1 MYSGPLLKSGN
12 LRDYTPLGEIGQP
25 VYAAADQIRTAVLHQ
40 IGRDAADLYAVPK
53 FDAVG
58 RNIDWYAP
66 VDGDIVPWDAASP
79 EERETA
85 RQRLLDLNTRIESH
99 ARRIIADPQSNDQLV
114 FGRLLALCNH
124 IPDTSHIFIIKGQP
138 VLTFWGFVPA
148 GADASRHKLAD
159 LVMQE
164 PTIKPTAAP
173 IAPAAIAA
181 SGATLAS
188 VPIAAGTGF
197 WRWLWWLLSLLLLL
211 LILLIALRSCG
222 VVDAPV
228 PYVTDQGIVW
238 PGETPLDQAPDQT
251 IITGPGGTVTG
262 TGTVDGTT
270 NGTVV
275 VPDGT
280 VDPNA
285 PAEPDATAPG
295 ATPDDQGAQ
304 DKTEQPNT
312 PDAQTPDEQKQDQQK
327 QDAQKPDDQKP
338 DDQKTDE
345 QNPPDAN
352 KPDANKPDQQPGETP
367 PGQDQQAGAQPPIK
381 PIELPPD
388 GSNAANGPADFM
400 QGQWRSQTGLRAS
413 GSNAPATIGYQFDK
427 AGKGTTTLHLG
438 NGVSCSGASAATTQ
452 NGKLTIQDQSGLQC
466 TDGTNF
472 QGSTVECT
480 KGADKKTHCV
490 GRYPNGQQYDI
501 LLGQ

>member
-12 LRDYTPLGEIGQP
+12 LRDYMALGEIGQP

-40 IGRDAADLYAVPK
+40 IGKDAADLFAVPK

-85 RQRLLDLNTRIESH
+85 RQKILDINTRIESH
-99 ARRIIADPQSNDQLV
+99 AGRIVADPQSNDQLV

-148 GADASRHKLAD
+148 GADPSRHKLAD
-159 LVMQE
+159 LVKQE
-164 PTIKPTAAP
+164 PVVKTAAAAP
-173 IAPAAIAA
+173 IAPAAAA
-181 SGATLAS
+181 GAGGAVLAS
-188 VPIAAGTGF
+188 VPIAAGSGF

-211 LILLIALRSCG
+211 LILLIALRSCS

-228 PYVTDQGIVW
+228 PYVTDKGIVW
-238 PGETPLDQAPDQT
+238 PGETPPDQT
-251 IITGPGGTVTG
+251 IVTGPDGTV

-275 VPDGT
+275 VPNGT

-285 PAEPDATAPG
+285 PADGKLPG
-295 ATPDDQGAQ
+295 TVPEDQGAK
-304 DKTEQPNT
+304 DKAEKPNADQT
-312 PDAQTPDEQKQDQQK
+312 TPPDAQTPDEQKADQQK
-327 QDAQKPDDQKP
+327 QDEQKADQQKQDEQKAGEKNPQDANAPDAKQP
-338 DDQKTDE
+338 DQKT
-345 QNPPDAN
+345 
-352 KPDANKPDQQPGETP
+352 GETP
-367 PGQDQQAGAQPPIK
+367 PGADQQAGAQPPIK
-381 PIELPPD
+381 PIELPAD
-388 GSNAANGPADFM
+388 GGNANGPADFM

-427 AGKGTTTLHLG
+427 QGKGTTTLHLG
-438 NGVSCSGASAATTQ
+438 NGVTCSGASAATTQ
-452 NGKLTIQDQSGLQC
+452 NGKLSIQDQGGLQC
-466 TDGTNF
+466 SDGSQF
-472 QGSTVECT
+472 QGSTVECS
-480 KGADKKTHCV
+480 KGADGKTHCV

>member
-1 MYSGPLLKSGN
+1 MYSGPLLKTGN
-12 LRDYTPLGEIGQP
+12 LRDYMALGEIGQP

-40 IGRDAADLYAVPK
+40 IGRDAADLFAVPK

-58 RNIDWYAP
+58 RNIDWYATL
-66 VDGDIVPWDAASP
+66 DGDIVPWDAASP

-85 RQRLLDLNTRIESH
+85 RQKLLDLDARIESH
-99 ARRIIADPQSNDQLV
+99 ARRIVADPQSNDQMV

-148 GADASRHKLAD
+148 GADPARHKLAD
-159 LVMQE
+159 LVKPE
-164 PTIKPTAAP
+164 PTAKPAAAP
-173 IAPAAIAA
+173 IAPMPAATAA
-181 SGATLAS
+181 GATLAS
-188 VPIAAGTGF
+188 VPIAAGGGF
-197 WRWLWWLLSLLLLL
+197 WPWLWWLLSLLLLL

-238 PGETPLDQAPDQT
+238 PGEQPTT
-251 IITGPGGTVTG
+251 ETVVTPGGDTVTG
-262 TGTVDGTT
+262 TIDGTT

-285 PAEPDATAPG
+285 PVAPDATLPG
-295 ATPDDQGAQ
+295 TTPEDQGAT
-304 DKTEQPNT
+304 DKTEQPNADQTTPPEAPKPDDATPPDAPKPDEPTAGEQTPPEPNT
-312 PDAQTPDEQKQDQQK
+312 PDAQQP
-327 QDAQKPDDQKP
+327 DQK
-338 DDQKTDE
+338 
-345 QNPPDAN
+345 N
-352 KPDANKPDQQPGETP
+352 GETP
-367 PGQDQQAGAQPPIK
+367 PSPDQQAGAQPPIK
-381 PIELPPD
+381 PIELPSD
-388 GSNAANGPADFM
+388 AGTANGPADFM
-400 QGQWRSQTGLRAS
+400 QGQWRSQTGLRTT

-427 AGKGTTTLHLG
+427 QGKGTTTLKLG
-438 NGVSCSGASAATTQ
+438 NGVTCSGASAATTQ
-452 NGKLTIQDQSGLQC
+452 NGKLSIQDQGGLQC
-466 TDGTNF
+466 SDGTQF
-472 QGSTVECT
+472 QGSTVECN
-480 KGADKKTHCV
+480 KGADGKTHCV

>member
-12 LRDYTPLGEIGQP
+12 LRDYMALGEIGQP
-25 VYAAADQIRTAVLHQ
+25 IYAAADQIRTAVLHQ
-40 IGRDAADLYAVPK
+40 IGPDAANLLAVPK

-58 RNIDWYAP
+58 RNIDWYAS

-79 EERETA
+79 EEREAT
-85 RQRLLDLNTRIESH
+85 RRKLLDLNDRIESH

-124 IPDTSHIFIIKGQP
+124 IPDTAHIFIIKGQP

-148 GADASRHKLAD
+148 GADPSRHRLAD
-159 LVMQE
+159 LVKKE
-164 PTIKPTAAP
+164 PVKTSAAAPITAAP
-173 IAPAAIAA
+173 AAAIPAGGAA
-181 SGATLAS
+181 AAAL
-188 VPIAAGTGF
+188 PIAEGAGF

-228 PYVTDQGIVW
+228 PYLSDQGIVW
-238 PGETPLDQAPDQT
+238 PGETPPDQT
-251 IITGPGGTVTG
+251 IVTGPDGTVTG
-262 TGTVDGTT
+262 TIDGTT

-280 VDPNA
+280 IDPNA
-285 PAEPDATAPG
+285 PAEPDAKLPG
-295 ATPDDQGAQ
+295 ATPEDQGTQ
-304 DKTEQPNT
+304 DKTEQPNADQNT
-312 PDAQTPDEQKQDQQK
+312 PTDAQTPDAPKQDEQK
-327 QDAQKPDDQKP
+327 AG
-338 DDQKTDE
+338 E
-345 QNPPDAN
+345 QNPADPNSPDA
-352 KPDANKPDQQPGETP
+352 KQPDQKSGETP
-367 PGQDQQAGAQPPIK
+367 PDQDQQQKDQQAGAQPPIK
-381 PIELPPD
+381 PIELPGE
-388 GSNAANGPADFM
+388 GSAANGPADFM
-400 QGQWRSQTGLRAS
+400 QGEWRSQTGLRAS

-427 AGKGTTTLHLG
+427 QGKGTTTLHLG
-438 NGVSCSGASAATTQ
+438 NGVTCSGASAATTQ

-466 TDGTNF
+466 SDGTNF
-472 QGSTVECT
+472 QGSKVECT
-480 KGADKKTHCV
+480 KGADGKTHCV

>member
-12 LRDYTPLGEIGQP
+12 LRNYTALGEIGQP

-40 IGRDAADLYAVPK
+40 IGRDAADLFAVPK

-79 EERETA
+79 DEREAA
-85 RQRLLDLNTRIESH
+85 RQKLLDLDRRIESH
-99 ARRIIADPQSNDQLV
+99 ARRIVADPQSNDQLV

-124 IPDTSHIFIIKGQP
+124 IPDTSHVFIIKGQP

-148 GADASRHKLAD
+148 GADPSRHKLAD
-159 LVMQE
+159 LIKQE
-164 PTIKPTAAP
+164 PAKAAAAVP
-173 IAPAAIAA
+173 IAPAPAMAA
-181 SGATLAS
+181 GGATLAS
-188 VPIAAGTGF
+188 VPVAAGAGF

-211 LILLIALRSCG
+211 LILLVALRSCG

-238 PGETPLDQAPDQT
+238 PGETPPDQT
-251 IITGPGGTVTG
+251 IISGPGGTVTG
-262 TGTVDGTT
+262 TGTLDGTT

-285 PAEPDATAPG
+285 PTQPNATAPD
-295 ATPDDQGAQ
+295 TPPADQGTQ
-304 DKTEQPNT
+304 DKTDQPNADQQT
-312 PDAQTPDEQKQDQQK
+312 PPDAQSPDQQK
-327 QDAQKPDDQKP
+327 SDAQKPDDQKP
-338 DDQKTDE
+338 DDQKAND
-345 QNPPDAN
+345 QNPQDPNAADA
-352 KPDANKPDQQPGETP
+352 KQPDQNSGETP
-367 PGQDQQAGAQPPIK
+367 PNPDQQAGAQPPIK
-381 PIELPPD
+381 PIELPGD
-388 GSNAANGPADFM
+388 SNTANGPADFM

-427 AGKGTTTLHLG
+427 DGKGTTTLHVG
-438 NGVSCSGASAATTQ
+438 NGVTCSGPSAATTQ
-452 NGKLTIQDQSGLQC
+452 NGKLSIQDQGGLQC
-466 TDGTNF
+466 SDGSQF
-472 QGSTVECT
+472 QGSTVECS
-480 KGADKKTHCV
+480 KGADGKTHCV
-490 GRYPNGQQYDI
+490 GRYPNGRTYDI

>member
-12 LRDYTPLGEIGQP
+12 LRDYMALGEIGQP

-40 IGRDAADLYAVPK
+40 IGRDAADLFAVPK

-58 RNIDWYAP
+58 RNIDWYATL
-66 VDGDIVPWDAASP
+66 DGDIVPWDAASP

-85 RQRLLDLNTRIESH
+85 RKKLLDLNDRIESH
-99 ARRIIADPQSNDQLV
+99 AHRIVADPQSKDQLV

-124 IPDTSHIFIIKGQP
+124 IPDTAHIFIIKGQP

-148 GADASRHKLAD
+148 GADPSRHRLAD
-159 LVMQE
+159 LVKQE
-164 PTIKPTAAP
+164 PIVKPVAAPTAA
-173 IAPAAIAA
+173 AATTAA
-181 SGATLAS
+181 TGGATLAS
-188 VPIAAGTGF
+188 VPIAVGGGF

-228 PYVTDQGIVW
+228 PYVTDQGVVW
-238 PGETPLDQAPDQT
+238 PGETPPDQT
-251 IITGPGGTVTG
+251 IITPGGDTV

-285 PAEPDATAPG
+285 PAKPDATVPG
-295 ATPDDQGAQ
+295 ATPEDQGAKDQ
-304 DKTEQPNT
+304 ADQPNPDQNTPPETPT
-312 PDAQTPDEQKQDQQK
+312 PDAQNPDAPKPDEQKADDK
-327 QDAQKPDDQKP
+327 KAGEKP
-338 DDQKTDE
+338 TDP
-345 QNPPDAN
+345 NAPDA
-352 KPDANKPDQQPGETP
+352 KQPDQQPGETP
-367 PGQDQQAGAQPPIK
+367 PGADQQAGAQPPIK
-381 PIELPPD
+381 PIELPAE
-388 GSNAANGPADFM
+388 GSTANGPADFM

-427 AGKGTTTLHLG
+427 QGKGTTTLSLG
-438 NGVSCSGASAATTQ
+438 NGVTCSGASAASTQ
-452 NGKLTIQDQSGLQC
+452 NGKLSIQDQGGLQC
-466 TDGTNF
+466 SDGTKF
-472 QGSTVECT
+472 QGSTVECN
-480 KGADKKTHCV
+480 KGADGKTHCV
-490 GRYPNGQQYDI
+490 GRYPNGQTYDI

>member
-1 MYSGPLLKSGN
+1 MYSGPLLKTGN
-12 LRDYTPLGEIGQP
+12 LRDYMALGEIGQP

-40 IGRDAADLYAVPK
+40 IGRDAADLFAVPK

-58 RNIDWYAP
+58 RNIDWYATL
-66 VDGDIVPWDAASP
+66 DGDIVPWDAASP

-85 RQRLLDLNTRIESH
+85 RKKLLDLDARIESH
-99 ARRIIADPQSNDQLV
+99 ARRIVADPQSNDQLV

-148 GADASRHKLAD
+148 GADPSRHKLAD
-159 LVMQE
+159 LVKQE
-164 PTIKPTAAP
+164 PVVRPAAP
-173 IAPAAIAA
+173 TLAPAPGAA
-181 SGATLAS
+181 ARPGAATLAS
-188 VPIAAGTGF
+188 APAAVAAGAGF

-238 PGETPLDQAPDQT
+238 PGETPT
-251 IITGPGGTVTG
+251 
-262 TGTVDGTT
+262 TGTVITPGGDTVGGTINGTT

-280 VDPNA
+280 VDSNA
-285 PAEPDATAPG
+285 PVAPDATLPGTAP
-295 ATPDDQGAQ
+295 TDQGAA
-304 DKTEQPNT
+304 DKTEQPNADQTTPPEAPKPDDTQAPDAPKPDEQKAGEQTPPPPNT
-312 PDAQTPDEQKQDQQK
+312 PDAQQP
-327 QDAQKPDDQKP
+327 DQK
-338 DDQKTDE
+338 
-345 QNPPDAN
+345 N
-352 KPDANKPDQQPGETP
+352 GETP
-367 PGQDQQAGAQPPIK
+367 PNPDQQAGAPQPPIK
-381 PIELPPD
+381 PIELPAD
-388 GSNAANGPADFM
+388 SGTANGPADFM
-400 QGQWRSQTGLRAS
+400 QGQWRSQTGLRTT

-427 AGKGTTTLHLG
+427 QGKGTTTLKLG
-438 NGVSCSGASAATTQ
+438 NGVTCSGASAATTQ
-452 NGKLTIQDQSGLQC
+452 NGKLSIQDQGGLQC
-466 TDGTNF
+466 SDGTQF
-472 QGSTVECT
+472 QGSTVECN
-480 KGADKKTHCV
+480 KGADGKTHCV